1 MGDLLKNT
9 PVNITNSAT
18 ETTICTGA
26 SIASTVL
33 SILICNEETTDDGTF
48 SIRVKDNSNSDTAY
62 YIYKDQSLPSTATFE
77 HTDKITLMPNDTLT
91 CISSAGQVFCIL
103 VNYLEQT

>member
-1 MGDLLKNT
+1 MGDVLKNQPT
-9 PVNITNSAT
+9 VVSS
-18 ETTICTGA
+18 TTDTAICTGA

-48 SIRVKDNSNSDTAY
+48 SIRVKDNSNNDTPY
-62 YIYKDQSLPSTATFE
+62 YIYKDQSLPSMATFE

-91 CISSAGQVFCIL
+91 CISSSGQVFCIL